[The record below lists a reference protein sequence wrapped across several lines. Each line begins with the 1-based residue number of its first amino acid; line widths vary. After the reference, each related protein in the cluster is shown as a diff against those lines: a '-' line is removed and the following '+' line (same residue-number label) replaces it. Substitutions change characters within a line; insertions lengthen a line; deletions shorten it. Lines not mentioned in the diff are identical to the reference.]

1 VVSVT
6 REALGGW
13 LLRRRPGSPSL
24 PALVS
29 AGGLEAFCVR
39 DNYRSELMRIGDLAL
54 LWISGRDE
62 RYERGIWAS
71 GRLEEEPGVDKT
83 VPVRLTRL
91 AGGPLTDRELRGH
104 GIDDLEVQRQPFG
117 SNPSWVS
124 ADQLRR
130 IVELQAECGDE
141 ASEGWPYHRGR
152 R

>member
-13 LLRRRPGSPSL
+13 LLRRRPGTPSL
-24 PALVS
+24 AALVS
-29 AGGLEAFCVR
+29 AGGLEGFCVR

-54 LWISGRDE
+54 LWISGRDA

-71 GRLEEEPGVDKT
+71 GRLEGEPDVHST
-83 VPVRLTRL
+83 VLVRLTRL
-91 AGGPLTDRELRGH
+91 AGGPLTDRQLRGH

-124 ADQLRR
+124 AEQLRR
-130 IVELQAECGDE
+130 LVALHPGLGDE
-141 ASEGWPYHRGR
+141 GLDGRLYHGARG
-152 R
+152 